1 MGQSLSPH
9 PSREVAMSYQM
20 PIEDRSC
27 CPFVSAPQ
35 SLFVPTASKSA
46 LGAVLDALSG
56 EVTSDI
62 FEDVLAH
69 AGVSKPVKPGLL
81 QLQSDRRDDIR

>member
-1 MGQSLSPH
+1 
-9 PSREVAMSYQM
+9 MSYQM

-35 SLFVPTASKSA
+35 SFFIPTA
-46 LGAVLDALSG
+46 LGAVPDALSG
-56 EVTSDI
+56 EVTSDV

-69 AGVSKPVKPGLL
+69 CWGIETRETGATA
-81 QLQSDRRDDIR
+81 ITI

>member
-1 MGQSLSPH
+1 
-9 PSREVAMSYQM
+9 MSYQT

-35 SLFVPTASKSA
+35 SLFVPTTSKSA
-46 LGAVLDALSG
+46 LGAVPDALSG

-69 AGVSKPVKPGLL
+69 CWGIETRETGATA
-81 QLQSDRRDDIR
+81 ITI